1 MKTYQENLN
10 GITDQLNAGVIDATT
25 AADLKKQAA
34 QQEFGS
40 KSFDINEFSD
50 LLGKLEGSKVRQARA
65 GETEKRRDIMTQGLA
80 GMMSN
85 F

>member
-1 MKTYQENLN
+1 MIYTDRIAAINKQLTD
-10 GITDQLNAGVIDATT
+10 GIIDATT
-25 AADLKKQAA
+25 AAEMRKEAA
-34 QQEFGS
+34 QQEFGA

-65 GETEKRRDIMTQGLA
+65 GSVEKRRDIMTQGLA
-80 GMMSN
+80 QMMSN